1 MKIKSIRLKILGASG
16 MGLILT
22 AVFILAFSAATMLE
36 MADKGIKESINN
48 AEANVSILSR
58 QFSNR
63 IAGKLDEAMVAARTM
78 AASFSGVKDEN
89 ATVELERQEINN
101 LLKTVLL
108 RNTDFFAAFTCW
120 EPDAFD
126 GLDSGYTGAVETG
139 HDQTGRLVPFWYR
152 SDSGSVVVK
161 ACENYQTPGPGD
173 YYQLPLKNR
182 QEFLMPPVKRKF
194 GQKEALTAT
203 LVAPILVGE
212 TFFGVAGFELDL
224 SFFADEIENVKD
236 FYDGMIR
243 IAIIDNNRNLIAVT
257 GNSSL
262 VGKPLTELIPSAG
275 AVLN

>member
-22 AVFILAFSAATMLE
+22 AVFILAFSATTMLE
-36 MADKGIKESINN
+36 TADKGIKESINN

-108 RNTDFFAAFTCW
+108 RNSDFFAAFTCW

-139 HDQTGRLVPFWYR
+139 HDQTGRLIPYWHR
-152 SDSGSVVVK
+152 SGSGEVVVK
-161 ACENYQTPGPGD
+161 ACEGYQSAGVGD
-173 YYQLPLKNR
+173 YYHLPLKNR
-182 QEFLMPPVKRKF
+182 QEYLLSPVKRKV
-194 GQKEALTAT
+194 GQREILTAP
-203 LVAPILVGE
+203 LIAPILVGE
-212 TFFGVAGFELDL
+212 KFYGVAGFELDL
-224 SFFADEIENVKD
+224 SFFSNEIENVKD
-236 FYDGMIR
+236 FYDGMIK
-243 IAIIDNNRNLIAVT
+243 IAIIDSNRNLIAVT
-257 GNSSL
+257 GKSDL
-262 VGKPLTELIPSAG
+262 VGKPLSELIP
-275 AVLN
+275 